1 MKTEKL
7 REINTKCTKCLDF
20 DKKLLKAESR
30 IINLCIE
37 NAKLKTALNS
47 MGVGNN
53 SWAALQTHGNLEN
66 DRTPQL
72 QNAANLLS
80 DNKIYENREIDPMVL
95 NRIDILVGELTRLME
110 GEPLGNRDKTLVLQQ
125 NLTNSA
131 SEIYNN
137 TVNLEQPNQQETP
150 TDPLGFEESPI
161 VGMQVVQSGGNEPS
175 RIEVVNQDIDDPNDN
190 TDDVNFLP
198 RGQDDAECDYEDP
211 RTANFLNDRIL
222 EMNSPSP

>member
-1 MKTEKL
+1 MKTEKV
-7 REINTKCTKCLDF
+7 REINTKCTKCMDL
-20 DKKLLKAESR
+20 DKKLLKAESK

-47 MGVGNN
+47 LGVANN
-53 SWAALQTHGNLEN
+53 SWAALQTHGNLEA

-72 QNAANLLS
+72 QNAANLL
-80 DNKIYENREIDPMVL
+80 NEPKMYENREIDPSVL
-95 NRIDILVGELTRLME
+95 NRIDVLVGELTRLME

-150 TDPLGFEESPI
+150 ENPLGFEESPMI
-161 VGMQVVQSGGNEPS
+161 GLQGVQPGGNEPS

-198 RGQDDAECDYEDP
+198 RGQFEAECDEEEP
-211 RTANFLNDRIL
+211 RADDFLNERIL
-222 EMNSPSP
+222 DMNSPSP

>member
-1 MKTEKL
+1 MDL
-7 REINTKCTKCLDF
+7 
-20 DKKLLKAESR
+20 DKKLLKAESK

-47 MGVGNN
+47 LGVANN
-53 SWAALQTHGNLEN
+53 SWAALQTHGNLEA

-72 QNAANLLS
+72 QNAANLL
-80 DNKIYENREIDPMVL
+80 NEPKMYENREIDPSVL
-95 NRIDILVGELTRLME
+95 NRIDVLVGELTRLME

-150 TDPLGFEESPI
+150 ENPLGFEESPMI
-161 VGMQVVQSGGNEPS
+161 GLQGVQPGGNEPS

-198 RGQDDAECDYEDP
+198 RGQFEAECDEEEP
-211 RTANFLNDRIL
+211 RADDFLNERIL
-222 EMNSPSP
+222 DMNSPSP